1 MCYTSGTTG
10 NPKGVL
16 YSHRSTY
23 IHTLAMPGKDFH
35 NLGGADVL
43 LPVVPYF
50 HANGWGIPY
59 LGLMLGCRF
68 LHNGR
73 FTDSAT
79 ILQMAVDHGATYS
92 AAVPAIWQDA
102 RQALEAAPEM
112 YKGGKFRIESII
124 CGGSAPPPEMMQW
137 YLDEYVVLRVHENKE
152 NASCR
157 EYLLEGTDG
166 LLRPSLEGVDRGSKQ
181 PTNDPPDA
189 VACCVCFL
197 LTCASPGDVIAFEG
211 TGSRSCKGGE

>member
-35 NLGGADVL
+35 NLGGADVV

-157 EYLLEGTDG
+157 ESARGHGWVASSFLRRSRWGVEATHQRSPGCGG
-166 LLRPSLEGVDRGSKQ
+166 LLR
-181 PTNDPPDA
+181 
-189 VACCVCFL
+189 L
-197 LTCASPGDVIAFEG
+197 LSADV
-211 TGSRSCKGGE
+211 RLCW